1 MFQSVT
7 YTGFEKHP
15 ERRAWVEGVV
25 MPLMTEVFRKEAR
38 PFRVHWYDPDLG
50 VAIVSALDQIVR
62 REVLPDLGEGVLV
75 GQIDGKDAE
84 DSFAAHRPGL
94 LLVLECQPL
103 PTGWALI
110 PLPLA
115 GVDPSTSWLKW
126 LLGSVYL
133 AMLGASIKSRV
144 EGFSGDRYSVEA

>member
-15 ERRAWVEGVV
+15 ELRAWVEGVV
-25 MPLMTEVFRKEAR
+25 MPLMAEVFRKEAR
-38 PFRVHWYDPDLG
+38 PFRVHWHDPDLG
-50 VAIVSALDQIVR
+50 VATAATFEGLVR
-62 REVLPDLGEGVLV
+62 RDVLPDLGDGRLV
-75 GQIDGKDAE
+75 GQIDGEDAE
-84 DSFAAHRPGL
+84 DDFAAHRPGL

-115 GVDPSTSWLKW
+115 GVGPSASRLQW
-126 LLGSVYL
+126 LLGNVYF
-133 AMLGASIKSRV
+133 AMLYASIRKRI
-144 EGFSGDRYSVEA
+144 EGFGDREPVEV

>member
-38 PFRVHWYDPDLG
+38 PFRVHWHDPDLG
-50 VAIVSALDQIVR
+50 VAIGSELDRIVR
-62 REVLPDLGEGVLV
+62 REVLPELDEGLLV
-75 GQIDGKDAE
+75 GQINGKDAE
-84 DSFAAHRPGL
+84 GSFAAHRPGL
-94 LLVLECQPL
+94 LLVLECQSL

-110 PLPLA
+110 PLPSA
-115 GVDPSTSWLKW
+115 GVDPGASWLSW
-126 LLGSVYL
+126 LLASVYL
-133 AMLGASIKSRV
+133 AMLAASIQKRI
-144 EGFSGDRYSVEA
+144 EGFGDREPVEV

>member
-38 PFRVHWYDPDLG
+38 PFRVHWHDPDLG
-50 VAIVSALDQIVR
+50 VATASLFEEIVR
-62 REVLPDLGEGVLV
+62 RDILPELGEGRLV
-75 GQIDGKDAE
+75 GQIDGEDAQ
-84 DSFAAHRPGL
+84 DDYAAHRPGL
-94 LLVLECQPL
+94 LLVLECPTL

-115 GVDPSTSWLKW
+115 GVDPSASRLRW
-126 LLGSVYL
+126 LLGSVYF
-133 AMLGASIKSRV
+133 AMLFASINKRI
-144 EGFSGDRYSVEA
+144 EGFGDREPVEV

>member
-15 ERRAWVEGVV
+15 ERKAWVKGVV

-38 PFRVHWYDPDLG
+38 PFRVHWHDPDLG
-50 VAIVSALDQIVR
+50 VAIGSELDRIVR
-62 REVLPDLGEGVLV
+62 REVLPDLGDGVLV
-75 GQIDGKDAE
+75 GQINGKDAE

-94 LLVLECQPL
+94 LLVLECQSL
-103 PTGWALI
+103 PTGWGLI

-115 GVDPSTSWLKW
+115 GVDPGPSWLSW

-133 AMLGASIKSRV
+133 AMLSTSIKKRI
-144 EGFSGDRYSVEA
+144 EGFGDREPVEV